1 MSTRP
6 RPLSP
11 HLGIYR
17 FTYTMAT
24 SIAHRITG
32 IVLSAGLVVLV
43 GWLFAAASGAE
54 RYAQASALLSTGFMK
69 LLIAGWLLAFC
80 YHLCNGIRHL
90 NWDLGRGLEKAEA
103 RRSAGWVV
111 VGTLALFAALAWP
124 LFVAAG
130 AAAAGAP

>member
-17 FTYTMAT
+17 FMYTMAT

-32 IVLSAGLVVLV
+32 VVLSAGLVVLI

-54 RYAQASALLSTGFMK
+54 AYAEASALLSTGFVK
-69 LLIAGWLLAFC
+69 LLVAAWLLAFC

-90 NWDLGRGLEKAEA
+90 NWDLGRGLEKADA
-103 RRSAGWVV
+103 RRSATLVV
-111 VGTLALFAALAWP
+111 AVAVTLAAAFIYAAFFAGVP
-124 LFVAAG
+124 R
-130 AAAAGAP
+130 

>member
-1 MSTRP
+1 MSTRQRP
-6 RPLSP
+6 RSP

-17 FTYTMAT
+17 FMYTMAT

-32 IVLSAGLVVLV
+32 IVLSVGLVVLV

-54 RYAQASALLSTGFMK
+54 RYEQASALLSTGFMK

-103 RRSAGWVV
+103 RRSAIVV
-111 VGTLALFAALAWP
+111 VAVAVALAAALIY
-124 LFVAAG
+124 AAFF
-130 AAAAGAP
+130 AGVPR

>member
-1 MSTRP
+1 MSSRS

-17 FTYTMAT
+17 FMYTMAT

-103 RRSAGWVV
+103 RRSAIVV
-111 VGTLALFAALAWP
+111 VAVAVALAAALIY
-124 LFVAAG
+124 VAFFAG
-130 AAAAGAP
+130 VPR

>member
-1 MSTRP
+1 MSTRS

-17 FTYTMAT
+17 FMYTMAT

-90 NWDLGRGLEKAEA
+90 NWDLGRGLEKADA
-103 RRSAGWVV
+103 RRSATLVV
-111 VGTLALFAALAWP
+111 AVAVTLAAAFIYAAFFAGVP
-124 LFVAAG
+124 R
-130 AAAAGAP
+130 

>member
-1 MSTRP
+1 MSTRS

-17 FTYTMAT
+17 FMYTMAT

-90 NWDLGRGLEKAEA
+90 NWDLGRGLEKAVA
-103 RRSAGWVV
+103 RRSAIVV
-111 VGTLALFAALAWP
+111 VAVAVALAAALIY
-124 LFVAAG
+124 VAFFAG
-130 AAAAGAP
+130 VPR

>member
-1 MSTRP
+1 MSTRQ

-17 FTYTMAT
+17 FMYTMAT

-32 IVLSAGLVVLV
+32 IVLSVGLVVFV
-43 GWLFAAASGAE
+43 GWLLAAASGAE

-103 RRSAGWVV
+103 RRSAIVV
-111 VGTLALFAALAWP
+111 VAVAVALAAALIY
-124 LFVAAG
+124 AAFF
-130 AAAAGAP
+130 AGVPR